1 MSVRTANQEEWK
13 KRSTSMAVAIAALE
27 SGCRRQGFQRRPVI
41 LHGLFDDAVGQRL
54 ISGHAVTPAPGD
66 LALHFCSR

>member
-27 SGCRRQGFQRRPVI
+27 SECRRRVFS
-41 LHGLFDDAVGQRL
+41 DDAVGQRL
-54 ISGHAVTPAPGD
+54 ISGHRFTSAFTA
-66 LALHFCSR
+66 AISAS